1 MATLVTGATGLV
13 GNNVVRLLV
22 ARGEEVHVLIR
33 EHSDHT
39 PLDGLP
45 VKFSHGDIRDPLAVS
60 AAVAQSDRVVHCAAQ
75 VHIGWQ
81 GLALQRAINVEGT
94 LNIADAALKNHV
106 RMVHVSS
113 IDTFGA
119 AAPDHPIDEHSAPA
133 GEVPCP
139 YVVTKREAEQIV
151 LDRVA
156 RGLDAVIVNPGFMLG
171 PWDWKPSSGRLLLK
185 VAKGW
190 ALVAP
195 PGTNSYCDVRDVAA
209 GIIAALEKAPRGDR
223 YILAGKTLSYMDAI
237 KIFARVTGQRP
248 PFRIARNVTVK
259 AVGYVGDLFGWIVG
273 HELEVNSAASAMS
286 LLPKYFSSAKAQT
299 ELGYRT
305 RDVEQSAADA
315 WAWFRQH
322 GYAKA
327 GSN

>member
-13 GNNVVRLLV
+13 GNNVVRLLLE
-22 ARGEEVHVLIR
+22 RGEEVRVLTR
-33 EHSDHT
+33 ENSDRA

-45 VKFSHGDIRDPLAVS
+45 VQFSYGDIRDPQAVN
-60 AAVAQSDRVVHCAAQ
+60 AAVEQVGRIVHCAAQ

-81 GLALQRAINVEGT
+81 GLAQQRAINVDGT
-94 LNIADAALKNHV
+94 RNVADAALRNHL

-113 IDTFGA
+113 VDALGA
-119 AAPDHPIDEHSAPA
+119 AAPDHPIDEHSTAT
-133 GEVPCP
+133 GDVPCP

-151 LDRVA
+151 LDRVVQ
-156 RGLDAVIVNPGFMLG
+156 GLDAVIVNPGFMLG
-171 PWDWKPSSGRLLLK
+171 PWDWKPSSGRVLLK

-195 PGTNSYCDVRDVAA
+195 PGSNSYCDVRDVAA
-209 GIIAALEKAPRGDR
+209 GIVAALEKGPTGDR
-223 YILAGKTLSYMDAI
+223 YILAGKTLSYMEAI

-248 PFRIARNVTVK
+248 PFRIARNITVK

-273 HELEVNSAASAMS
+273 HELDVNSAASAMS
-286 LLPKYFSSAKAQT
+286 MLPKNFTSAKAQK
-299 ELGYRT
+299 ELGYRI

-327 GSN
+327 S

>member
-13 GNNVVRLLV
+13 GNNVVRQLL
-22 ARGEEVHVLIR
+22 ARGEEVRVFIR
-33 EHSDHT
+33 ENSDHI

-45 VKFSHGDIRDPLAVS
+45 VQFSHGDIRDPQAVNW
-60 AAVAQSDRVVHCAAQ
+60 AVEKTDLIVHCAAQ

-94 LNIADAALKNHV
+94 RNIADAALKNRV

-113 IDTFGA
+113 IDALGA
-119 AAPDHPIDEHSAPA
+119 GTPDRPIDEHSTVTE
-133 GEVPCP
+133 EVPCP

-156 RGLDAVIVNPGFMLG
+156 QGLDAVIVNPGFMLG
-171 PWDWKPSSGRLLLK
+171 PWDWKPSSGRVLLK

-209 GIIAALEKAPRGDR
+209 GIIAALEKGPAGDR
-223 YILAGKTLSYMDAI
+223 YILAGKTLTYMEAI

-259 AVGYVGDLFGWIVG
+259 VIGCLGDLFGWIVG
-273 HELEVNSAASAMS
+273 HELDVNSAASAMS
-286 LLPKYFSSAKAQT
+286 MLPKNFSSAKAQS

-305 RDVEQSAADA
+305 RDIEQSAADA

-327 GSN
+327 S

>member
-13 GNNVVRLLV
+13 GNNVVRQLLE
-22 ARGEEVHVLIR
+22 RGEDVRVFIR
-33 EHSDHT
+33 ENSDRA

-45 VKFSHGDIRDPLAVS
+45 VQFSYGDIRDPLAVG
-60 AAVAQSDRVVHCAAQ
+60 AAVAQTNRIVHCAAQ

-81 GLALQRAINVEGT
+81 GLAQQRAINVEGT
-94 LNIADAALKNHV
+94 RNVADVALKHRL

-113 IDTFGA
+113 IDALGVGTL
-119 AAPDHPIDEHSAPA
+119 DHPSDESATSQ

-139 YVVTKREAEQIV
+139 YVITKREAEQIV

-156 RGLDAVIVNPGFMLG
+156 QGLDAVIVNPGFMLG
-171 PWDWKPSSGRLLLK
+171 PWDWKPSSGRVLLK

-209 GIIAALEKAPRGDR
+209 GIIAALEKGPAGNR
-223 YILAGKTLSYMDAI
+223 YILAGKTLTYMEAI

-259 AVGYVGDLFGWIVG
+259 VVGCLGDLFGWIVG
-273 HELEVNSAASAMS
+273 HELDVNSAASAMS
-286 LLPKYFSSAKAQT
+286 MLPKNFSSAKAQT

-305 RDVEQSAADA
+305 RDIEQSAADA

-322 GYAKA
+322 GYAK
-327 GSN
+327 GT